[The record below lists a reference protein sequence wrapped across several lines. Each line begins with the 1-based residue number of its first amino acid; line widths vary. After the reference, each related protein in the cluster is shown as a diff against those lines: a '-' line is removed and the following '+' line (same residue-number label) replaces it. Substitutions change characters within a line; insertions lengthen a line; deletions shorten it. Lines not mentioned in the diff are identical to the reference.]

1 MPPKLGGIGS
11 GFARPAAPGTA
22 APSNA
27 AAGPSTGAG
36 AGAGTSGTTGGA
48 GAGAPA
54 APKPKMKFKPI
65 LQPTKKVKAE
75 PAAEAVVKT
84 EASGARGPRDGTRG
98 RGRGRGR
105 GAGQAAPSTRP
116 GQEMVASGPFAMP
129 SMSTG
134 RPRVAAAGPDPMA
147 AMHANADR
155 KPTFTAQGESYSD
168 DENDNIIDLEVVPEQ
183 SGESAPTGLIRHR
196 SIAAALK
203 EKEGRGK
210 KKSVK
215 AEPGSGQADEQGGSS
230 GVRLRDQP
238 VVVKEEPTSPE
249 KQARELPPTG
259 GRGRDKGKGPATAGR
274 TDDRLTDADM
284 DMDVDINGNRI
295 DQLVEAEKE
304 VVEAKQAIDLDE
316 IVIEDYEEDITGD
329 FVHLEGEADP
339 KDKLYLLQFPDPFPR
354 FIPDPARSFLKD
366 VDLDDLKP
374 KAELSDETA
383 AAGSTATDKTKKGVS
398 FSDKPEEAGGD
409 KAAEAAAKKLAAE
422 EEKEKKAKDAKLRAL
437 MKKEEA
443 RKPEGR
449 IGTMVVMKSGKVKMV
464 LGDGIVMD
472 VSPGVPTTFV
482 QQLVHMD
489 HHRRNATVLG
499 EVNKNF
505 VMTPDIDRLLDEL
518 RMHDGIIPGEEPK
531 VKNEPGIVLQ

>member
-1 MPPKLGGIGS
+1 
-11 GFARPAAPGTA
+11 
-22 APSNA
+22 
-27 AAGPSTGAG
+27 
-36 AGAGTSGTTGGA
+36 
-48 GAGAPA
+48 
-54 APKPKMKFKPI
+54 
-65 LQPTKKVKAE
+65 
-75 PAAEAVVKT
+75 
-84 EASGARGPRDGTRG
+84 
-98 RGRGRGR
+98 
-105 GAGQAAPSTRP
+105 
-116 GQEMVASGPFAMP
+116 
-129 SMSTG
+129 
-134 RPRVAAAGPDPMA
+134 
-147 AMHANADR
+147 MHANADR

-215 AEPGSGQADEQGGSS
+215 AEPGSGQADEVGGSS
-230 GVRLRDQP
+230 GVRMRDQP
-238 VVVKEEPTSPE
+238 VVVKEEPASPE

-259 GRGRDKGKGPATAGR
+259 GRGRDKGKGPATTGR

-284 DMDVDINGNRI
+284 DMDVDVNGNRI
-295 DQLVEAEKE
+295 DQVVEAEKE

-329 FVHLEGEADP
+329 FVHLEGEVRHSGHEIMRGSMWGADSSRNDLQADP
-339 KDKLYLLQFPDPFPR
+339 KDKLYLLQFPDPFPK

-366 VDLDDLKP
+366 IDLDDLKP

-437 MKKEEA
+437 MKKEEV

-472 VSPGVPTTFV
+472 VSARVYLHQTIGRGIDDASPLDVT
-482 QQLVHMD
+482 
-489 HHRRNATVLG
+489 RRPCRSLPVSLR
-499 EVNKNF
+499 
-505 VMTPDIDRLLDEL
+505 RLYNSSFTW
-518 RMHDGIIPGEEPK
+518 IIIEGTRPS
-531 VKNEPGIVLQ
+531 